1 MTKSELPHEINTWT
15 LSTCYADNA
24 PYCREL
30 WISLSIRDWYIFQK
44 QSFFPE
50 IIKFLENLETPSSS

>member
-15 LSTCYADNA
+15 ISTYYEDNA

-30 WISLSIRDWYIFQK
+30 WLSLSIRDWYRFQT

-50 IIKFLENLETPSSS
+50 LMKFFENLETLSSS